1 MKQYLAFVFTT
12 VQCSPKVHTV
22 AIWSALNSSCGLQ
35 NIIRQWTVWPRKHL
49 PFRQNTDILMSIS
62 LIFRPLWKSRHPLAN
77 GYPLTKAYGRFG
89 SIAPSPLCGN
99 LSYTDDKL
107 WWQIGLDCEGI
118 MGDRLRSFEINVSQE
133 SFLAFFFPFSPT
145 CKLIVYLIKRSLCS
159 KRFRSDLC
167 GFSLSDRADV
177 GMTVR
182 SNSAGKTRK
191 RLLHRLHEAL
201 QTLCHVHE
209 LAIKYL
215 ICLRSKL
222 KFQEPLFSF
231 IVALALKKT
240 SGTCWNIG
248 PKIKLPFAEVP
259 APQSV

>member
-1 MKQYLAFVFTT
+1 MVIRLRRLTED
-12 VQCSPKVHTV
+12 
-22 AIWSALNSSCGLQ
+22 SAL
-35 NIIRQWTVWPRKHL
+35 L
-49 PFRQNTDILMSIS
+49 PPALCVGIYHTLMINYGD
-62 LIFRPLWKSRHPLAN
+62 KS
-77 GYPLTKAYGRFG
+77 GWIVKG
-89 SIAPSPLCGN
+89 SWGIDYAVSKSMSVKNHFSP
-99 LSYTDDKL
+99 
-107 WWQIGLDCEGI
+107 
-118 MGDRLRSFEINVSQE
+118 F
-133 SFLAFFFPFSPT
+133 FFFPFSPT

-240 SGTCWNIG
+240 SGTC
-248 PKIKLPFAEVP
+248 
-259 APQSV
+259 